1 MRQQAAHSLQT
12 DTPEAVQALWNAY
25 IQQRGDAQRE
35 QLILHY
41 APLVKRVVGR
51 MGLRPDGAVE
61 WEDLTNYGLVG
72 LIDAVER
79 FDPSRGILFST
90 FASLRIRG
98 AVLDALRQLDP
109 LGRQARRRVREARE
123 AIQEL
128 TMTLGRI
135 PEDQE
140 VAAQLGLSDDQYQ
153 QVLVDASLVM
163 LSLDQPMADGSD
175 GQKLRLGDLL
185 EDPGAVDTLEQVEEA
200 EMQERLMAAIQSL
213 PRREQVL
220 LSLYYYEDLTMR
232 EVASVMDISQTRV
245 CQLHARALMNLKAL
259 LSPHLRG
266 HADQADGEPLPSAAP
281 PPSSGSRRDATRE
294 QAPKTP
300 ASPAREPPTL
310 DRRKAT
316 YRAQR
321 RWSKLLD
328 QDDAGSTQFNQEG

>member
-1 MRQQAAHSLQT
+1 MSQRSDQSSALDS
-12 DTPEAVQALWNAY
+12 PEAIQALWAAY
-25 IQQRGDAQRE
+25 IQQRDDAQRE
-35 QLILHY
+35 RLILHY

-51 MGLRPDGAVE
+51 MGLRPDGAIE

-79 FDPSRGILFST
+79 YDPSRGILFST

-123 AIQEL
+123 AIQDL
-128 TMTLGRI
+128 TVNLGRV
-135 PEDQE
+135 PDDHE
-140 VAAQLGLSDDQYQ
+140 VAAQIGLSEEQYQ
-153 QVLVDASLVM
+153 QVLIDASLVM
-163 LSLDQPMADGSD
+163 LSLDQPVADGGD
-175 GQKLRLGDLL
+175 GQKLRLGELI
-185 EDPGAVDTLEQVEEA
+185 EDPNAVGTLEQVEEM
-200 EMQERLMAAIQSL
+200 EMQERLMGAIQAL

-259 LSPHLRG
+259 LSPQTRSRSEQEDSGLAQSTSPAPAKGDRG
-266 HADQADGEPLPSAAP
+266 QP
-281 PPSSGSRRDATRE
+281 PGNA
-294 QAPKTP
+294 

-310 DRRKAT
+310 DRRKAS

-328 QDDAGSTQFNQEG
+328 EDESGPARFNQEG